1 MHCHL
6 MGLNEGQGRIL
17 VEIVG
22 EVGKNLGE
30 VQRSRP
36 PWKVRA

>member
-1 MHCHL
+1 

-30 VQRSRP
+30 VHFGHNP
-36 PWKVRA
+36 HGK